1 MKRCPAESWN
11 GSPKRRKRLPDL
23 VTVMHCG
30 ARLVLCGFLAH
41 GMHPTCKVLGF
52 LRLRCVCRGVLPCV
66 TELLPA
72 RLLLVE
78 RWAACKEARACAR
91 RLRSR
96 LQEIFPFVNGV
107 GALYPKASAG

>member
-1 MKRCPAESWN
+1 MKRCLAESRN
-11 GSPKRRKRLPDL
+11 AAPKRYKRLPDL
-23 VTVMHCG
+23 VTVMHGG
-30 ARLVLCGFLAH
+30 ARFVLCCFLAH

-52 LRLRCVCRGVLPCV
+52 LRLRCVCRDVLPCV

-78 RWAACKEARACAR
+78 RCAACKEARACAR

-96 LQEIFPFVNGV
+96 LQEIFHFVNGV
-107 GALYPKASAG
+107 GAVYPKASAG